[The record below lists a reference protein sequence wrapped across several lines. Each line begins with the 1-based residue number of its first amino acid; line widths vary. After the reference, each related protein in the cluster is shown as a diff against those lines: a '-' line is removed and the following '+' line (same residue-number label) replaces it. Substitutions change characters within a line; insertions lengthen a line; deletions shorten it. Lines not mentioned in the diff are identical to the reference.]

1 MVIDQSN
8 SVELKIKGMH
18 CSACVVTVERA
29 LNKVDGVQKSAVNL
43 TLEKARIEGNISSDQ
58 LIKAVERTGYEAE
71 LIEGDKPPQ
80 DDNPDKKLNHAKY
93 QMVFA
98 WVATT
103 IIMLWMIPNWIS
115 GIMWPS
121 DTLYIYGM
129 IGLSVIVLVF
139 PGRETLKSA
148 WRSAIHFSPNMDV
161 LIALGSL
168 ACLVTGGL
176 KAMGMNIHS
185 FAGIAGMIMA
195 FHLTGRYIEAKARG
209 RSSQAIKRLMSLG
222 AKNAIILKEGKEIE
236 VAVSSVHVGDIMVV
250 KPGEKI
256 PTDGLI
262 VKGESAVDESI
273 ATGESLPVNKSEGDN
288 VIGATINIDGSIRV
302 EATKIGKDTFI
313 SQMATLVEE
322 AQTTKIPIQ
331 AFADRVT
338 AIFVPI
344 VLVLAT
350 GTFTAWRMSPEFMQ
364 SGMAVFVNIF
374 PWGNLDASPTTM
386 AIFSAVAVLV
396 IACPCALGLATPTAL
411 MVGSGKG
418 AENGIL
424 IRNGAAIQ
432 RMNEV
437 TTVVFDKTGTLTMG
451 KPKVTQVKP
460 LSDIGENDLIR
471 MAASIEKHS
480 THPLGVAIVQLADE
494 KQIGLDE
501 AVNVQASAGKG
512 ISGTFGSGI
521 IKVGSADF
529 VGFKDELNEKGSQ
542 VFIAVDDTVYGVF
555 ILADEMKA
563 NASQVIQRLKSNHI
577 KTVMLTGDK
586 QETAD
591 LLAKQIGIDEIY
603 AEVLPEDKTHIIQTL
618 QENGE
623 IVCMLG
629 DGINDAPAIAQADV
643 GVAMGTGTDIAM
655 ETGDIIL
662 VKGDLL
668 KLNQSFSLAKKTFRK
683 IRQNLV
689 WASIYNCI
697 AIPLAIFGVLH
708 PVLAEAAMAISS
720 INVVGNSNRLR
731 QETL

>member
-1 MVIDQSN
+1 MPNESI
-8 SVELKIKGMH
+8 ELKIKGMH
-18 CSACVVTVERA
+18 CAGCVGTIERA
-29 LNKVDGVQKSAVNL
+29 LNQVEGVEKAVVNL
-43 TLEKARIEGNISSDQ
+43 TLEKARVAGEVRVDQ
-58 LIKAVERTGYEAE
+58 LIQAIENTGYGAE
-71 LIEGDKPPQ
+71 HIEQLEISPEDR
-80 DDNPDKKLNHAKY
+80 PDENLNWSKH

-121 DTLYIYGM
+121 ETLYIYGM

-176 KAMGMNIHS
+176 KATGMNIHS

-195 FHLTGRYIEAKARG
+195 FHLTGRYMEAKARG

-222 AKNAIILKEGKEIE
+222 VKNAIILKEGKEIE
-236 VAVSSVHVGDIMVV
+236 VAVSSIQVGDIMMV

-262 VKGESAVDESI
+262 IKGESAVDESI
-273 ATGESLPVNKSEGDN
+273 ATGESLPVHKSQGDN
-288 VIGATINIDGSIRV
+288 VIGATINLDGSIEV

-313 SQMATLVEE
+313 SQMAKLVEE

-344 VLVLAT
+344 VLGLAAV
-350 GTFTAWRMSPEFMQ
+350 TFTAWRMSPEFMQ

-374 PWGNLDASPTTM
+374 PWVNLDASPATM

-437 TTVVFDKTGTLTMG
+437 TTVVFDKTGTLTEG
-451 KPKVTQVKP
+451 KPKVIQVKQ
-460 LSDIGENDLIR
+460 LSTIGENDLIR

-480 THPLGVAIVQLADE
+480 THPLGAAIVQLANE

-501 AVNVQASAGKG
+501 VSDVQASAGKG
-512 ISGTFGSGI
+512 MTGKIGSAV
-521 IKVGSADF
+521 IKVGSAGF
-529 VGFKDELNEKGSQ
+529 VGFNGEINETGSH
-542 VFIAVDDTVYGVF
+542 VFIAVDNTVYGVF
-555 ILADEMKA
+555 ILADEMKD
-563 NASQVIQRLKSNHI
+563 NAGETIQSLKLQNI
-577 KTVMLTGDK
+577 KTVILTGDK
-586 QETAD
+586 KEAAH
-591 LLAKQIGIDEIY
+591 LLADQIGIDEIY
-603 AEVLPEDKTHIIQTL
+603 AEVLPEDKTHIIKSL
-618 QENGE
+618 QDKGE

-668 KLNQSFSLAKKTFRK
+668 KLNQTFSLAKKTFQK
-683 IRQNLV
+683 IRQNLF
-689 WASIYNCI
+689 WASIYNLI

-708 PVLAEAAMAISS
+708 PVLAEAAMALSS

-731 QETL
+731 RGTL

>member
-1 MVIDQSN
+1 MPNESI
-8 SVELKIKGMH
+8 ELKIKGMH
-18 CSACVVTVERA
+18 CAGCVGTIERA
-29 LNKVDGVQKSAVNL
+29 LNQVEGVSKAVVNL
-43 TLEKARIEGNISSDQ
+43 TLEKARVAGEVRVDQ
-58 LIKAVERTGYEAE
+58 LIQAIENTGYGAE
-71 LIEGDKPPQ
+71 HIEQLEVSPEDR
-80 DDNPDKKLNHAKY
+80 PDENLNRSKH

-148 WRSAIHFSPNMDV
+148 WRSAIHLSPNMDV

-195 FHLTGRYIEAKARG
+195 FHLTGRYMEAKARG

-222 AKNAIILKEGKEIE
+222 AKNAIIIKEGKEIE
-236 VAVSSVHVGDIMVV
+236 VAVSSIQVGDIMMV

-262 VKGESAVDESI
+262 IKGESAVDESI
-273 ATGESLPVNKSEGDN
+273 ATGESLPVHKSEGDN
-288 VIGATINIDGSIRV
+288 VIGATINLDGSIRV
-302 EATKIGKDTFI
+302 EATKIGKDTFVA
-313 SQMATLVEE
+313 QMAKLVEE

-331 AFADRVT
+331 AFADQVT

-344 VLVLAT
+344 VLGLAT
-350 GTFTAWRMSPEFMQ
+350 VTFAAWRMSPEFMQ
-364 SGMAVFVNIF
+364 NGMAVFVNIF
-374 PWGNLDASPTTM
+374 PWVNLDASSATM

-437 TTVVFDKTGTLTMG
+437 TTVVFDKTGTLTEG
-451 KPKVTQVKP
+451 KPKVIQVKQ
-460 LSDIGENDLIR
+460 LSPIGENDLIR

-480 THPLGVAIVQLADE
+480 THPLGAAIVQLANE

-501 AVNVQASAGKG
+501 VNDVQGSAGKG
-512 ISGTFGSGI
+512 MTGKFGSAV
-521 IKVGSADF
+521 IKVGSAGF
-529 VGFKDELNEKGSQ
+529 VGFNGEMNEKGSH
-542 VFIAVDDTVYGVF
+542 VFLAMDNTVYGVF
-555 ILADEMKA
+555 ILADEMKD
-563 NASQVIQRLKSNHI
+563 NAGETIKSLKSKNI

-586 QETAD
+586 KEAAH
-591 LLAKQIGIDEIY
+591 LLADQIGIDEVY
-603 AEVLPEDKTHIIQTL
+603 AEVLPEDKTHIIQSL
-618 QENGE
+618 QDKGE

-668 KLNQSFSLAKKTFRK
+668 KLNQTFSLAKKTFRK

-689 WASIYNCI
+689 WASIYNLV

-731 QETL
+731 RETL

>member
-1 MVIDQSN
+1 MPNESI
-8 SVELKIKGMH
+8 ELKIKGMH
-18 CSACVVTVERA
+18 CAGCVGTIERA
-29 LNKVDGVQKSAVNL
+29 LNQVEGVSKAVVNL
-43 TLEKARIEGNISSDQ
+43 TLEKARVAGEVRVDQ
-58 LIKAVERTGYEAE
+58 LIQAIENTGYGAE
-71 LIEGDKPPQ
+71 HIEQLEVSPEDR
-80 DDNPDKKLNHAKY
+80 PDENLNRSKH

-98 WVATT
+98 WVVTA
-103 IIMLWMIPNWIS
+103 IIMLWMIPYWIS

-195 FHLTGRYIEAKARG
+195 FHLTGRYMEAKARG

-222 AKNAIILKEGKEIE
+222 AKNAIIIKEGKEIE
-236 VAVSSVHVGDIMVV
+236 VAVSSIQVGDIMMV

-262 VKGESAVDESI
+262 IKGESAVDESI

-288 VIGATINIDGSIRV
+288 VIGATINLDGSIRV
-302 EATKIGKDTFI
+302 EATKIGKDTFVA
-313 SQMATLVEE
+313 QMAKLVEE

-331 AFADRVT
+331 AFADQVT

-344 VLVLAT
+344 VLGLAT
-350 GTFTAWRMSPEFMQ
+350 VTFAAWRMSPEFMQ
-364 SGMAVFVNIF
+364 NGMAVFVNIF
-374 PWGNLDASPTTM
+374 PWVNLDASSATM

-437 TTVVFDKTGTLTMG
+437 TTVVFDKTGTLTEG
-451 KPKVTQVKP
+451 KPKVIQVKQ
-460 LSDIGENDLIR
+460 LSTIGENDLIR

-480 THPLGVAIVQLADE
+480 THPLGAAIVQLANE

-501 AVNVQASAGKG
+501 VNDVQGSAGKG
-512 ISGTFGSGI
+512 MTGKFGSAV
-521 IKVGSADF
+521 IKVGSAGF
-529 VGFKDELNEKGSQ
+529 VGFNGEMNEKGSH
-542 VFIAVDDTVYGVF
+542 VFLAMDNTVYGVF
-555 ILADEMKA
+555 ILADEMKD
-563 NASQVIQRLKSNHI
+563 NAGETIKSLKSKNI

-586 QETAD
+586 KEAAH
-591 LLAKQIGIDEIY
+591 LLADQIGIDEVY
-603 AEVLPEDKTHIIQTL
+603 AEVLPEDKTHIIQSL
-618 QENGE
+618 QDKGE

-629 DGINDAPAIAQADV
+629 DGINDAPAIVQADV

-668 KLNQSFSLAKKTFRK
+668 KLNQTFSLAKKTFRK

-689 WASIYNCI
+689 WASIYNLV

-731 QETL
+731 RETL

>member
-1 MVIDQSN
+1 MPNESI
-8 SVELKIKGMH
+8 ELKINGMH
-18 CSACVVTVERA
+18 CAGCVGIIERA
-29 LNKVDGVQKSAVNL
+29 LHQVEGVEKAVVNL
-43 TLEKARIEGNISSDQ
+43 TLEKARVAGEVRVDQ
-58 LIKAVERTGYEAE
+58 LIQAIENTGYGAE
-71 LIEGDKPPQ
+71 HIEQLEISPEDRS
-80 DDNPDKKLNHAKY
+80 NENLNRSKY

-121 DTLYIYGM
+121 ETLYIYGM

-139 PGRETLKSA
+139 PGREALKSA

-176 KAMGMNIHS
+176 KAMGMEIHS

-222 AKNAIILKEGKEIE
+222 AKKAIILKEGQEIE
-236 VAVSSVHVGDIMVV
+236 IAVSSVHVGDIMVV

-460 LSDIGENDLIR
+460 LSGIGENDLIR

-494 KQIGLDE
+494 KQIGLNE
-501 AVNVQASAGKG
+501 VVNVQASAGKG
-512 ISGTFGSGI
+512 ISGNFGSGI
-521 IKVGSADF
+521 IKVGSAGF
-529 VGFKDELNEKGSQ
+529 VGFKGEMNETGSH
-542 VFIAVDDTVYGVF
+542 VFIAVNNTVYGVF
-555 ILADEMKA
+555 ILADEMKE
-563 NASQVIQRLKSNHI
+563 NAGETIQNLNLQNIR
-577 KTVMLTGDK
+577 TVMLTGDK
-586 QETAD
+586 KEAAH
-591 LLAKQIGIDEIY
+591 LLADQIGIDEVY
-603 AEVLPEDKTHIIQTL
+603 AEVLPEDKTHIIQSL
-618 QENGE
+618 QDKGE

-668 KLNQSFSLAKKTFRK
+668 KLNQTFSLAKKTFQK
-683 IRQNLV
+683 IRQNLF
-689 WASIYNCI
+689 WASVYNCI

-731 QETL
+731 RETL

>member
-1 MVIDQSN
+1 MSN
-8 SVELKIKGMH
+8 ESIELKIKGMH
-18 CSACVVTVERA
+18 CAGCVGTIERA
-29 LNKVDGVQKSAVNL
+29 LNQVEGVEKAVVNL
-43 TLEKARIEGNISSDQ
+43 TLEKARVAGEVRVDQ
-58 LIKAVERTGYEAE
+58 LIQAIENTGYGAE
-71 LIEGDKPPQ
+71 HIEQLEISPEDR
-80 DDNPDKKLNHAKY
+80 PDENLNRSKH

-121 DTLYIYGM
+121 ETLYIYGM

-176 KAMGMNIHS
+176 KATGMNIHS

-209 RSSQAIKRLMSLG
+209 RSSQAIKRLMSFG
-222 AKNAIILKEGKEIE
+222 AKNAIILKEGKGIE
-236 VAVSSVHVGDIMVV
+236 VAVSSIEVGDIMMV

-262 VKGESAVDESI
+262 IKGESAVDESI
-273 ATGESLPVNKSEGDN
+273 ATGESLPVHKSQGDN
-288 VIGATINIDGSIRV
+288 VIGATINLDGSIEV

-313 SQMATLVEE
+313 SQMAKLVEE

-338 AIFVPI
+338 AVFVPI
-344 VLVLAT
+344 VLGLAT
-350 GTFTAWRMSPEFMQ
+350 VTFTAWRMSPEFMQ

-374 PWGNLDASPTTM
+374 PWVNLDASPATM

-437 TTVVFDKTGTLTMG
+437 TTVVFDKTGTLTEG
-451 KPKVTQVKP
+451 KPKVIQVKQ
-460 LSDIGENDLIR
+460 LSAIGENDLIR

-480 THPLGVAIVQLADE
+480 THPLGAAIVQLANE

-501 AVNVQASAGKG
+501 VSDVQASAGKG
-512 ISGTFGSGI
+512 MTGKIGSAV
-521 IKVGSADF
+521 IKVGSAGF
-529 VGFKDELNEKGSQ
+529 VGFNGEINETGSH
-542 VFIAVDDTVYGVF
+542 VFIAVDNNVYGVF
-555 ILADEMKA
+555 ILADEMKD
-563 NASQVIQRLKSNHI
+563 NAGETIQSLKLQNI
-577 KTVMLTGDK
+577 KTVILTGDK
-586 QETAD
+586 KEAAHILAD
-591 LLAKQIGIDEIY
+591 QIGIDEIY
-603 AEVLPEDKTHIIQTL
+603 AEVLPEDKTHIIKSL
-618 QENGE
+618 QDKGE

-668 KLNQSFSLAKKTFRK
+668 KLNQTFSLAKKTFQK
-683 IRQNLV
+683 IRQNLF
-689 WASIYNCI
+689 WASIYNLI

-708 PVLAEAAMAISS
+708 PVLAEAAMALSS

-731 QETL
+731 RGTL

>member
-1 MVIDQSN
+1 MSN
-8 SVELKIKGMH
+8 ESIELKIKGMH
-18 CSACVVTVERA
+18 CAGCVGTIERA
-29 LNKVDGVQKSAVNL
+29 LNQVEGVEKAVVNL
-43 TLEKARIEGNISSDQ
+43 TLEKARVAGEVRVDQ
-58 LIKAVERTGYEAE
+58 LIQAIENTGYGAE
-71 LIEGDKPPQ
+71 HIEQLEISPEDR
-80 DDNPDKKLNHAKY
+80 PDENLNRSKH

-121 DTLYIYGM
+121 ETLYIYGM

-176 KAMGMNIHS
+176 KATGMNIHS

-209 RSSQAIKRLMSLG
+209 RSSQAIKRLMSFG
-222 AKNAIILKEGKEIE
+222 AKNAIILKEGKGIE
-236 VAVSSVHVGDIMVV
+236 VAVSSIEVGDIMMV

-262 VKGESAVDESI
+262 IKGESAVDESI
-273 ATGESLPVNKSEGDN
+273 ATGESLPVHKSQGDN
-288 VIGATINIDGSIRV
+288 VIGATINLDGSIEV

-313 SQMATLVEE
+313 SQMAKLVEE

-344 VLVLAT
+344 VLGLAAV
-350 GTFTAWRMSPEFMQ
+350 TFTAWRMSPEFMQ

-374 PWGNLDASPTTM
+374 PWVNLDASPATM

-437 TTVVFDKTGTLTMG
+437 TTVVFDKTGTLTEG
-451 KPKVTQVKP
+451 KPKVIQVKQ
-460 LSDIGENDLIR
+460 LSTIGENDLIR

-480 THPLGVAIVQLADE
+480 THPLGAAIVQLANE

-501 AVNVQASAGKG
+501 VSDVQASAGKG
-512 ISGTFGSGI
+512 MTGKIGSAV
-521 IKVGSADF
+521 IKVGSAGF
-529 VGFKDELNEKGSQ
+529 VGFNGEINETGSH
-542 VFIAVDDTVYGVF
+542 VFIAVDNTVYGVF
-555 ILADEMKA
+555 ILADEMKD
-563 NASQVIQRLKSNHI
+563 NAGETIQSLKLQNI
-577 KTVMLTGDK
+577 KTVILTGDK
-586 QETAD
+586 KEAAH
-591 LLAKQIGIDEIY
+591 LLADQIGIDEIY
-603 AEVLPEDKTHIIQTL
+603 AEVLPEDKTHIIKSL
-618 QENGE
+618 QDKGE

-668 KLNQSFSLAKKTFRK
+668 KLNQTFSLAKKTFQK
-683 IRQNLV
+683 IRQNLF
-689 WASIYNCI
+689 WASIYNLI

-708 PVLAEAAMAISS
+708 PVLAEAAMALSS

-731 QETL
+731 RGTL

>member
-1 MVIDQSN
+1 MSN
-8 SVELKIKGMH
+8 KSIELKIKGMH
-18 CSACVVTVERA
+18 CAGCVGTIERA
-29 LNKVDGVQKSAVNL
+29 LNQVEGVSKAVVNL
-43 TLEKARIEGNISSDQ
+43 TLEKARVAGEVRVDQ
-58 LIKAVERTGYEAE
+58 LIQAIENTGYGAKH
-71 LIEGDKPPQ
+71 IEQLEISPEDKP
-80 DDNPDKKLNHAKY
+80 DENLNRSKH

-139 PGRETLKSA
+139 PGRETLNSA

-176 KAMGMNIHS
+176 KATGMNIHS

-236 VAVSSVHVGDIMVV
+236 VAVSSIQVGDIMMV

-262 VKGESAVDESI
+262 IKGESAVDESI
-273 ATGESLPVNKSEGDN
+273 ATGESLPIHKSEGDN
-288 VIGATINIDGSIRV
+288 AIGATINLDGSIEV

-313 SQMATLVEE
+313 SQMAKLVEE

-331 AFADRVT
+331 AFADQVT

-344 VLVLAT
+344 VLGLAT
-350 GTFTAWRMSPEFMQ
+350 VTFTAWRMSPEFMQ

-374 PWGNLDASPTTM
+374 PWVNLDASPATM

-437 TTVVFDKTGTLTMG
+437 TTVVFDKTGTLTEG
-451 KPKVTQVKP
+451 KPKVIQVKQ

-480 THPLGVAIVQLADE
+480 THPLGAAIVQLANE

-501 AVNVQASAGKG
+501 VNDVQGSAGKG
-512 ISGTFGSGI
+512 MTGKFGSAV
-521 IKVGSADF
+521 IKVGSAGF
-529 VGFKDELNEKGSQ
+529 VGFNGEMDETGSH
-542 VFIAVDDTVYGVF
+542 VFIAVDNTVYGVF
-555 ILADEMKA
+555 ILADEMKD
-563 NASQVIQRLKSNHI
+563 NAGETIQSLKLHNI
-577 KTVMLTGDK
+577 KTVIITGDK
-586 QETAD
+586 KEAAH
-591 LLAKQIGIDEIY
+591 LLADQIGIDEIY
-603 AEVLPEDKTHIIQTL
+603 AEVLPEDKTHIIKSL
-618 QENGE
+618 QDKGE

-662 VKGDLL
+662 VKGDLR
-668 KLNQSFSLAKKTFRK
+668 KLNQTFSLAKKTFRK
-683 IRQNLV
+683 IRQNLF
-689 WASIYNCI
+689 WASIYNLI

-708 PVLAEAAMAISS
+708 PVLAEAAMALSS

-731 QETL
+731 RGTL

>member
-1 MVIDQSN
+1 MPNESI
-8 SVELKIKGMH
+8 ELKIKGMH
-18 CSACVVTVERA
+18 CAGCVGSIERA
-29 LNKVDGVQKSAVNL
+29 LNQVEGVEKAVVNL
-43 TLEKARIEGNISSDQ
+43 TLEKARVAGEVRVDQ
-58 LIKAVERTGYEAE
+58 LIQAIENTGYGAE
-71 LIEGDKPPQ
+71 HIEQLEISPEDR
-80 DDNPDKKLNHAKY
+80 PDENLNRSKH

-121 DTLYIYGM
+121 ETLYIYGM

-176 KAMGMNIHS
+176 KATGMNIHS

-209 RSSQAIKRLMSLG
+209 RSSQAIKRLMSFG
-222 AKNAIILKEGKEIE
+222 AKNAIILKEGKGIE
-236 VAVSSVHVGDIMVV
+236 VAVSSIEVGDIMMV

-262 VKGESAVDESI
+262 IKGESAVDESI
-273 ATGESLPVNKSEGDN
+273 ATGESLPVHKSQGDN
-288 VIGATINIDGSIRV
+288 VIGATINLDGSIEV

-313 SQMATLVEE
+313 SQMAKLVEE

-344 VLVLAT
+344 VLGLAT
-350 GTFTAWRMSPEFMQ
+350 ITFTAWRMSPEFMQ

-374 PWGNLDASPTTM
+374 PWVNLDASPATM

-437 TTVVFDKTGTLTMG
+437 TTVVFDKTGTLTEG
-451 KPKVTQVKP
+451 KPKVIQVKQ
-460 LSDIGENDLIR
+460 LSAIGENDLIR

-480 THPLGVAIVQLADE
+480 THPLGAAIVQLANE

-501 AVNVQASAGKG
+501 VSDVQASAGKG
-512 ISGTFGSGI
+512 MTGKIGSAV
-521 IKVGSADF
+521 IKVGSAGF
-529 VGFKDELNEKGSQ
+529 VGFNGEINETGSH
-542 VFIAVDDTVYGVF
+542 VFIAVDNTVYGVF
-555 ILADEMKA
+555 ILADEMKD
-563 NASQVIQRLKSNHI
+563 NAGETIQSLKLQNI
-577 KTVMLTGDK
+577 KTVILTGDK
-586 QETAD
+586 KEAAHILAD
-591 LLAKQIGIDEIY
+591 QIGIDEIY
-603 AEVLPEDKTHIIQTL
+603 AEVLPEDKTHIIKSL
-618 QENGE
+618 QDKGE

-668 KLNQSFSLAKKTFRK
+668 KLNQTFSLAKKTFQK
-683 IRQNLV
+683 IRQNLF
-689 WASIYNCI
+689 WASIYNLI

-708 PVLAEAAMAISS
+708 PVLAEAAMALSS

-731 QETL
+731 RGTL

>member
-1 MVIDQSN
+1 MSN
-8 SVELKIKGMH
+8 KSIELKIKGMH
-18 CSACVVTVERA
+18 CAACVGTIERA
-29 LNKVDGVQKSAVNL
+29 LNQVEGVEKAVVNL
-43 TLEKARIEGNISSDQ
+43 TLEKARVAGEVRVDQ
-58 LIKAVERTGYEAE
+58 LIQAIENTGYGAE
-71 LIEGDKPPQ
+71 HIEQLEISPEDR
-80 DDNPDKKLNHAKY
+80 PDENLNRSKH

-121 DTLYIYGM
+121 ETLYIYGM

-176 KAMGMNIHS
+176 KATGMNIHS

-209 RSSQAIKRLMSLG
+209 RSSQAIKRLMSFG
-222 AKNAIILKEGKEIE
+222 AKNAIILKEGKGIE
-236 VAVSSVHVGDIMVV
+236 VAVSSIEVGDIMMV

-262 VKGESAVDESI
+262 IKGESAVDESI
-273 ATGESLPVNKSEGDN
+273 ATGESLPVHKSQGDN
-288 VIGATINIDGSIRV
+288 VIGATINLDGSIEV

-313 SQMATLVEE
+313 SQMAKLVEE

-344 VLVLAT
+344 VLGLAT
-350 GTFTAWRMSPEFMQ
+350 VTFTAWRMSPEFMQ

-374 PWGNLDASPTTM
+374 PWVNLDASPATM

-437 TTVVFDKTGTLTMG
+437 TTVVFDKTGTLTEG
-451 KPKVTQVKP
+451 KPKVIQVKQ
-460 LSDIGENDLIR
+460 LSAIGENDLIR

-480 THPLGVAIVQLADE
+480 THPLGAAIVQLANE

-501 AVNVQASAGKG
+501 VSDVQASAGKG
-512 ISGTFGSGI
+512 MTGKIGSAV
-521 IKVGSADF
+521 IKVGSAGF
-529 VGFKDELNEKGSQ
+529 VGFNGEINETGSH
-542 VFIAVDDTVYGVF
+542 VFIAVDNTVYGVF
-555 ILADEMKA
+555 ILADEMKD
-563 NASQVIQRLKSNHI
+563 NAGETIQSLKLQNI
-577 KTVMLTGDK
+577 KTVILTGDK
-586 QETAD
+586 KEAAHILAD
-591 LLAKQIGIDEIY
+591 QIGIDEIY
-603 AEVLPEDKTHIIQTL
+603 AEVLPEDKTHIIKSL
-618 QENGE
+618 QDKGE

-668 KLNQSFSLAKKTFRK
+668 KLNQTFSLAKKTFQK
-683 IRQNLV
+683 IRQNLF
-689 WASIYNCI
+689 WASIYNLI

-708 PVLAEAAMAISS
+708 PVLAEAAMALSS

-731 QETL
+731 RGTL

>member
-1 MVIDQSN
+1 MPNESI
-8 SVELKIKGMH
+8 ELKIKGMH
-18 CSACVVTVERA
+18 CAACVGTIERA
-29 LNKVDGVQKSAVNL
+29 LNQVEGVEKAVVNL
-43 TLEKARIEGNISSDQ
+43 TLEKARVAGEVRVDQ
-58 LIKAVERTGYEAE
+58 LIQAIENTGYGAE
-71 LIEGDKPPQ
+71 HIEQLEISPEDR
-80 DDNPDKKLNHAKY
+80 PDENLNRSKH

-121 DTLYIYGM
+121 ETLYIYGM

-139 PGRETLKSA
+139 PGSETLKSA

-176 KAMGMNIHS
+176 KATGMNIHS

-209 RSSQAIKRLMSLG
+209 RSSQAIKRLMSFG
-222 AKNAIILKEGKEIE
+222 AKNAIILKEGKGIE
-236 VAVSSVHVGDIMVV
+236 VAVSSIEVGDIMMV

-262 VKGESAVDESI
+262 IKGESAVDESI
-273 ATGESLPVNKSEGDN
+273 ATGESLPIHKSQGDN
-288 VIGATINIDGSIRV
+288 VIGATINLDGSIEV

-313 SQMATLVEE
+313 SQMAKLVEE

-344 VLVLAT
+344 VLGLAT
-350 GTFTAWRMSPEFMQ
+350 VTFTAWRMSPEFMQ

-374 PWGNLDASPTTM
+374 PWVNLDASPATM

-437 TTVVFDKTGTLTMG
+437 TTVVFDKTGTLTEG
-451 KPKVTQVKP
+451 KPKVIQVKQ
-460 LSDIGENDLIR
+460 LSAIGENDLIR

-480 THPLGVAIVQLADE
+480 THPLGAAIVQLANE

-501 AVNVQASAGKG
+501 VSDVQASAGKG
-512 ISGTFGSGI
+512 MTGKIGSAV
-521 IKVGSADF
+521 IKVGSAGF
-529 VGFKDELNEKGSQ
+529 VGFNGEMNETGSH
-542 VFIAVDDTVYGVF
+542 VFIAVDNTVYGVF
-555 ILADEMKA
+555 ILADEMKD
-563 NASQVIQRLKSNHI
+563 NAGETIQSLKLQNI
-577 KTVMLTGDK
+577 KTVILTGDK
-586 QETAD
+586 KEAAH
-591 LLAKQIGIDEIY
+591 LLADQIGIDEIY
-603 AEVLPEDKTHIIQTL
+603 AEVLPEDKTHIIKSL
-618 QENGE
+618 QDKGE

-668 KLNQSFSLAKKTFRK
+668 KLNQTFSLAKKTFQK
-683 IRQNLV
+683 IRQNLF
-689 WASIYNCI
+689 WASIYNLI

-708 PVLAEAAMAISS
+708 PVLAEAAMALSS

-731 QETL
+731 RGTL

>member
-1 MVIDQSN
+1 MPNESI
-8 SVELKIKGMH
+8 ELKIKGMH
-18 CSACVVTVERA
+18 CAACVGTIERA
-29 LNKVDGVQKSAVNL
+29 LNQVEGVEKAVVNL
-43 TLEKARIEGNISSDQ
+43 TLEKARVAGEVRVDQ
-58 LIKAVERTGYEAE
+58 LIQAIENTGYGAKH
-71 LIEGDKPPQ
+71 IEQLEISPEDR
-80 DDNPDKKLNHAKY
+80 PDENLNRSKH

-121 DTLYIYGM
+121 ETLYIYGM

-176 KAMGMNIHS
+176 KATGMNIHS

-209 RSSQAIKRLMSLG
+209 RSSQAIKRLMSFG
-222 AKNAIILKEGKEIE
+222 AKNAIILKEGKGIE
-236 VAVSSVHVGDIMVV
+236 VAVSSIEVGDIMMV

-262 VKGESAVDESI
+262 IKGESAVDESI
-273 ATGESLPVNKSEGDN
+273 ATGESLPVHKSQGDN
-288 VIGATINIDGSIRV
+288 VIGATINLDGSIEV

-313 SQMATLVEE
+313 AQMAKLVEE

-331 AFADRVT
+331 AFADQVT

-344 VLVLAT
+344 VLGLAT

-374 PWGNLDASPTTM
+374 PWVNLDASPATM

-437 TTVVFDKTGTLTMG
+437 TTVVFDKTGTLTEG
-451 KPKVTQVKP
+451 KPKVIQVKQ

-480 THPLGVAIVQLADE
+480 THPLGAAIVQLANE

-501 AVNVQASAGKG
+501 VSDVQASAGKG
-512 ISGTFGSGI
+512 MTGKFGSAV
-521 IKVGSADF
+521 IKVGSAGF
-529 VGFKDELNEKGSQ
+529 VGFNGEMNETGSH
-542 VFIAVDDTVYGVF
+542 VFIAVDNTVYGVF
-555 ILADEMKA
+555 ILADEMKD
-563 NASQVIQRLKSNHI
+563 NAGETIQSLKLQNI
-577 KTVMLTGDK
+577 KTVILTGDK
-586 QETAD
+586 KEAAH
-591 LLAKQIGIDEIY
+591 LLADQIGIDEIY
-603 AEVLPEDKTHIIQTL
+603 AEVLPEDKTHIIKSL
-618 QENGE
+618 QDKGE

-643 GVAMGTGTDIAM
+643 GVAMGTGTDIVM

-662 VKGDLL
+662 VKGDLR
-668 KLNQSFSLAKKTFRK
+668 KLNQTFSLAKKTFRK
-683 IRQNLV
+683 IRQNLF
-689 WASIYNCI
+689 WASIYNLI

-708 PVLAEAAMAISS
+708 PVLAEAAMALSS

-731 QETL
+731 RGTL

>member
-1 MVIDQSN
+1 MSN
-8 SVELKIKGMH
+8 KSIELKIKGMH
-18 CSACVVTVERA
+18 CAGCVGTIERA
-29 LNKVDGVQKSAVNL
+29 LIQVEGVEKAVVNL
-43 TLEKARIEGNISSDQ
+43 TLEKARVAGEVRVDQ
-58 LIKAVERTGYEAE
+58 LIQAIENTGYGAE
-71 LIEGDKPPQ
+71 HIEQLEISPEDR
-80 DDNPDKKLNHAKY
+80 PDENLNRSKH

-121 DTLYIYGM
+121 ETLYIYGM

-176 KAMGMNIHS
+176 KATGMNIHS

-209 RSSQAIKRLMSLG
+209 RSSQAIKRLMSFG
-222 AKNAIILKEGKEIE
+222 AKNAIILKEGKGIE
-236 VAVSSVHVGDIMVV
+236 VAVSSIEVGDIMMV

-262 VKGESAVDESI
+262 IKGESTVDESI
-273 ATGESLPVNKSEGDN
+273 ATGESLPVHKSQGDN
-288 VIGATINIDGSIRV
+288 VIGATINLDGSIEV

-313 SQMATLVEE
+313 SQMAKLVEE

-344 VLVLAT
+344 VLGLAT
-350 GTFTAWRMSPEFMQ
+350 VTFTAWRMSPEFMQ

-374 PWGNLDASPTTM
+374 PWVNLDASPATM

-437 TTVVFDKTGTLTMG
+437 TTVVFDKTGTLTEG
-451 KPKVTQVKP
+451 KPKVIQVKQ
-460 LSDIGENDLIR
+460 LSAIGENDLIR

-480 THPLGVAIVQLADE
+480 THPLGAAIVQRANE

-501 AVNVQASAGKG
+501 VSDVQASAGKG
-512 ISGTFGSGI
+512 MTGKIGSAV
-521 IKVGSADF
+521 IKVGSAGF
-529 VGFKDELNEKGSQ
+529 VGFNGEMNETGSH
-542 VFIAVDDTVYGVF
+542 VFIAVDNTVYGVF
-555 ILADEMKA
+555 ILADEMKD
-563 NASQVIQRLKSNHI
+563 NAGETIQSLKLQNI
-577 KTVMLTGDK
+577 KTVILTGDK
-586 QETAD
+586 KEAAH
-591 LLAKQIGIDEIY
+591 LLADQIGIDEIY
-603 AEVLPEDKTHIIQTL
+603 AEVLPEDKTHIIKSL
-618 QENGE
+618 QDKGE

-668 KLNQSFSLAKKTFRK
+668 KLNQTFSLAKKTFQK
-683 IRQNLV
+683 IRQNLF
-689 WASIYNCI
+689 WASIYNLI

-708 PVLAEAAMAISS
+708 PVLAEAAMALSS

-731 QETL
+731 RGTL

>member
-1 MVIDQSN
+1 MSN
-8 SVELKIKGMH
+8 ESIELKIKGMH
-18 CSACVVTVERA
+18 CAGCVGTIERA
-29 LNKVDGVQKSAVNL
+29 LNQVEGVEKAVVNL
-43 TLEKARIEGNISSDQ
+43 TLEKARVAGEVRVDQ
-58 LIKAVERTGYEAE
+58 LIQAIENTGYGAE
-71 LIEGDKPPQ
+71 HIEQLEISPE
-80 DDNPDKKLNHAKY
+80 NRPDENLNRSKH

-121 DTLYIYGM
+121 ETLYIYGM

-176 KAMGMNIHS
+176 KATGMNIHS

-209 RSSQAIKRLMSLG
+209 RSSRAIKRLMSFG
-222 AKNAIILKEGKEIE
+222 AKNAIILKEGKGIE
-236 VAVSSVHVGDIMVV
+236 VAVSSIEVGDIMMV

-262 VKGESAVDESI
+262 IKGESAVDESI
-273 ATGESLPVNKSEGDN
+273 ATGESLPVHKSQGDN
-288 VIGATINIDGSIRV
+288 VIGATINLDGSIEV

-313 SQMATLVEE
+313 SQMAKLVEE

-344 VLVLAT
+344 VLGLAT
-350 GTFTAWRMSPEFMQ
+350 VTFTAWRMSPEFMQ

-374 PWGNLDASPTTM
+374 PWVNLDASPATM

-437 TTVVFDKTGTLTMG
+437 TTVVFDKTGTLTEG
-451 KPKVTQVKP
+451 KPKVIQVKQ
-460 LSDIGENDLIR
+460 LSAIGENDLIR

-480 THPLGVAIVQLADE
+480 THPLGAAIVQLANE

-501 AVNVQASAGKG
+501 VSDVQASAGKG
-512 ISGTFGSGI
+512 MTGKIGSAV
-521 IKVGSADF
+521 IKVGSAGF
-529 VGFKDELNEKGSQ
+529 VGFNGEINETGSH
-542 VFIAVDDTVYGVF
+542 VFIAADNTVYGVF
-555 ILADEMKA
+555 ILADEMKD
-563 NASQVIQRLKSNHI
+563 NAGETIQSLKLQNI
-577 KTVMLTGDK
+577 KTVILTGDK
-586 QETAD
+586 KEAAHILAD
-591 LLAKQIGIDEIY
+591 QIGIDEIY
-603 AEVLPEDKTHIIQTL
+603 AEVLPEDKTHIIKSL
-618 QENGE
+618 QDKGE

-668 KLNQSFSLAKKTFRK
+668 KLNQTFSLAKKTFQK
-683 IRQNLV
+683 IRQNLF
-689 WASIYNCI
+689 WASIYNLI

-708 PVLAEAAMAISS
+708 PVLAEAAMALSS

-731 QETL
+731 RGTL

>member
-1 MVIDQSN
+1 MPNESI
-8 SVELKIKGMH
+8 ELKIKGMH
-18 CSACVVTVERA
+18 CAGCVGTIERA
-29 LNKVDGVQKSAVNL
+29 LNQVEGVSKAVVNL
-43 TLEKARIEGNISSDQ
+43 TLEKARVTGEVRVDQ
-58 LIKAVERTGYEAE
+58 LIQAIENTGYGAE
-71 LIEGDKPPQ
+71 HIEQLEISPEDKP
-80 DDNPDKKLNHAKY
+80 DENLNRSKH

-121 DTLYIYGM
+121 DTSYMYGM

-139 PGRETLKSA
+139 PGWETLKSA

-176 KAMGMNIHS
+176 KAMGMNIYS

-236 VAVSSVHVGDIMVV
+236 VAVSSIQVGDIMMV

-262 VKGESAVDESI
+262 IKGESAVDESI
-273 ATGESLPVNKSEGDN
+273 ATGESLPIHKSEGDN
-288 VIGATINIDGSIRV
+288 VIGATINLDGSIEV

-313 SQMATLVEE
+313 SQMAKLVEE

-331 AFADRVT
+331 AFADQVT

-344 VLVLAT
+344 VLGLAMV
-350 GTFTAWRMSPEFMQ
+350 TFTAWRMSPEFMQ

-374 PWGNLDASPTTM
+374 PWVNLDASPATM

-437 TTVVFDKTGTLTMG
+437 TTVVFDKTGTLTEG
-451 KPKVTQVKP
+451 KPKVIQVKQ
-460 LSDIGENDLIR
+460 LSAIGENDLIR
-471 MAASIEKHS
+471 LAASIEKHS
-480 THPLGVAIVQLADE
+480 THPMGVAIVQLANE

-501 AVNVQASAGKG
+501 ASDVQASAGKG
-512 ISGTFGSGI
+512 MIGKLGSAV
-521 IKVGSADF
+521 IKVGSAGF
-529 VGFKDELNEKGSQ
+529 VGFNGEMDETGSH
-542 VFIAVDDTVYGVF
+542 VFIAVDNIVYGVF
-555 ILADEMKA
+555 ILADEIKE
-563 NASQVIQRLKSNHI
+563 NAGETIQSLKLHNI

-586 QETAD
+586 KEAAH
-591 LLAKQIGIDEIY
+591 LLADQIGIDEIY
-603 AEVLPEDKTHIIQTL
+603 AEVLPGDKTHIIKSL
-618 QENGE
+618 QDKGE
-623 IVCMLG
+623 TVCMLG

-668 KLNQSFSLAKKTFRK
+668 KLNQTFSLAKKTFQK
-683 IRQNLV
+683 IRQNLF
-689 WASIYNCI
+689 WASIYNLI

-708 PVLAEAAMAISS
+708 PVLAEAAMALSS
-720 INVVGNSNRLR
+720 INVVGNSNRLHR
-731 QETL
+731 ETL

>member
-1 MVIDQSN
+1 MPNESI
-8 SVELKIKGMH
+8 ELKIKGMH
-18 CSACVVTVERA
+18 CAGCVGTIERA
-29 LNKVDGVQKSAVNL
+29 LNQVEGVEKAVVNL
-43 TLEKARIEGNISSDQ
+43 TLEKVRVSGEVRVDQ
-58 LIKAVERTGYEAE
+58 LIQAIENTGYGAE
-71 LIEGDKPPQ
+71 HIEQLEVSLEDG
-80 DDNPDKKLNHAKY
+80 PDENLNRSKH

-98 WVATT
+98 WVVTA

-161 LIALGSL
+161 LIVLGSL
-168 ACLVTGGL
+168 ACLATGGL
-176 KAMGMNIHS
+176 KTMGMNIHS

-195 FHLTGRYIEAKARG
+195 FHLTGRYIEEKARG

-236 VAVSSVHVGDIMVV
+236 VAVSSIQVGDVMMV

-262 VKGESAVDESI
+262 IKGESTVDESI
-273 ATGESLPVNKSEGDN
+273 ATGESLPVHKSEGDN
-288 VIGATINIDGSIRV
+288 VIGATINLDGSIEV
-302 EATKIGKDTFI
+302 EAIKIGKDTFI

-331 AFADRVT
+331 AFADQVT

-344 VLVLAT
+344 VLGLAT
-350 GTFTAWRMSPEFMQ
+350 ATFVAWRISPEFMQ

-374 PWGNLDASPTTM
+374 PWVNLDASPATM

-437 TTVVFDKTGTLTMG
+437 TTVVFDKTGTLTEG
-451 KPKVTQVKP
+451 KPKVIQVKQ
-460 LSDIGENDLIR
+460 LSAIGENDLIR

-480 THPLGVAIVQLADE
+480 THPLGAAIVQLANE

-501 AVNVQASAGKG
+501 ASEVQGSAGKG
-512 ISGTFGSGI
+512 MTGKFGSAV
-521 IKVGSADF
+521 IKVGSAGF
-529 VGFKDELNEKGSQ
+529 VGFNGEMNEKGSH
-542 VFIAVDDTVYGVF
+542 VFIAVDNTVYGVF
-555 ILADEMKA
+555 ILADEIKDTA
-563 NASQVIQRLKSNHI
+563 GETIKSLKLKNI
-577 KTVMLTGDK
+577 KTVILTGDK
-586 QETAD
+586 KEAAH
-591 LLAKQIGIDEIY
+591 LLADQIGIDEVY
-603 AEVLPEDKTHIIQTL
+603 AEVLPEDKTHIIQSL
-618 QENGE
+618 QDKGE

-668 KLNQSFSLAKKTFRK
+668 KLNQTFSLAKKTFRK

-689 WASIYNCI
+689 WASIYNLI

-708 PVLAEAAMAISS
+708 PILAEAAMAISS
-720 INVVGNSNRLR
+720 INVVGNSNRLSR
-731 QETL
+731 ETL

>member
-1 MVIDQSN
+1 MAIDQSN

-18 CSACVVTVERA
+18 CSACVITVERA
-29 LNKVDGVQKSAVNL
+29 LNKVNGVRKSAVNL
-43 TLEKARIEGNISSDQ
+43 TLEKARIEGDASLDQ
-58 LIKAVERTGYEAE
+58 LIKAVEGTGYEAE
-71 LIEGDKPPQ
+71 LIESDKDLQ
-80 DDNPDKKLNHAKY
+80 DNNPDEKLNHAKN
-93 QMVFA
+93 QMIFA
-98 WVATT
+98 WVVTAT
-103 IIMLWMIPNWIS
+103 IMLWMIPKWVT
-115 GIMWPS
+115 GIMWPNPS
-121 DTLYIYGM
+121 LYIYGM
-129 IGLSVIVLVF
+129 ISLSLLILAF
-139 PGRETLKSA
+139 PGRDTIKSA
-148 WRSAIHFSPNMDV
+148 WRSAIHLSPNMDV
-161 LIALGSL
+161 LITLGALASL
-168 ACLVTGGL
+168 TTGLL
-176 KAMGMNIHS
+176 KAVGLEIHS

-195 FHLTGRYIEAKARG
+195 FHLTGRYIEVKARG
-209 RSSQAIKRLMSLG
+209 KSSDAIKRLMSLG
-222 AKNAIILKEGKEIE
+222 AKKAILLKDNEEIE
-236 VAVSSVHVGDIMVV
+236 IPVSDIMVGDIMIVRA
-250 KPGEKI
+250 GEKI
-256 PTDGLI
+256 PTDGI
-262 VKGESAVDESI
+262 IIEGEGSVDESI
-273 ATGESLPVNKSEGDN
+273 ATGESMPTNKTVGDRT
-288 VIGATINIDGSIRV
+288 IGATINIDGSFKV
-302 EATKIGKDTFI
+302 EAKKIGKDTFVA
-313 SQMATLVEE
+313 QMAKLVEE
-322 AQTTKIPIQ
+322 AQTTKVPIQ

-338 AIFVPI
+338 AIFVPT
-344 VLVLAT
+344 VLALAIFT
-350 GTFTAWRMSPEFMQ
+350 FLAWSVFPEIMRSGTAL
-364 SGMAVFVNIF
+364 FVDF
-374 PWGNLDASPTTM
+374 LPWVNLDVTNSTM

-432 RMNEV
+432 KMNEV
-437 TTVVFDKTGTLTMG
+437 TTVIFDKTGTLTVG
-451 KPKVTQVKP
+451 KPKVTKIIQ
-460 LSDIGENDLIR
+460 LGSIGETDLIR
-471 MAASIEKHS
+471 MTASVEKHS
-480 THPLGVAIVQLADE
+480 THPLAVAIVQLADE

-529 VGFKDELNEKGSQ
+529 VGFNDELNEKGSQ

-603 AEVLPEDKTHIIQTL
+603 AEVLPEDKTHIIQSL
-618 QENGE
+618 QDKGE

-668 KLNQSFSLAKKTFRK
+668 KLNQTFSLAKKNVSENQAK
-683 IRQNLV
+683 
-689 WASIYNCI
+689 
-697 AIPLAIFGVLH
+697 FGLGQY
-708 PVLAEAAMAISS
+708 L
-720 INVVGNSNRLR
+720 
-731 QETL
+731 

>member
-1 MVIDQSN
+1 MSN
-8 SVELKIKGMH
+8 ESIELKIKGMH
-18 CSACVVTVERA
+18 CAGCVGTIERA
-29 LNKVDGVQKSAVNL
+29 LNQVEGVEKAVVNL
-43 TLEKARIEGNISSDQ
+43 TLEKARVAGEVRVDQ
-58 LIKAVERTGYEAE
+58 LIQAIENTGYGAE
-71 LIEGDKPPQ
+71 HIEQLEISLEDR
-80 DDNPDKKLNHAKY
+80 PDENLNRSKH

-121 DTLYIYGM
+121 ETLYIYGM

-176 KAMGMNIHS
+176 KATGMNIHS

-209 RSSQAIKRLMSLG
+209 RSSQAIKRLMSFG
-222 AKNAIILKEGKEIE
+222 AKNAIILKEGKGIE
-236 VAVSSVHVGDIMVV
+236 VAVSSIQVGDIMMV

-262 VKGESAVDESI
+262 IKGESAVDESI
-273 ATGESLPVNKSEGDN
+273 ATGESLPVHKSQGDN
-288 VIGATINIDGSIRV
+288 VIGATINLDGSIEV

-313 SQMATLVEE
+313 SQMAKLVEE

-344 VLVLAT
+344 VLGLAT
-350 GTFTAWRMSPEFMQ
+350 VTFTAWRMSPEFMQ

-374 PWGNLDASPTTM
+374 PWVNLDASPATM

-437 TTVVFDKTGTLTMG
+437 TTVVFDKTGTLTEG
-451 KPKVTQVKP
+451 KPKVIQVKQ
-460 LSDIGENDLIR
+460 LSAIGENDLIR

-480 THPLGVAIVQLADE
+480 THPLGAAIVQLANE

-501 AVNVQASAGKG
+501 VSDVQASAGKG
-512 ISGTFGSGI
+512 MTGKIGSAV
-521 IKVGSADF
+521 IKVGSAGF
-529 VGFKDELNEKGSQ
+529 VGFNGEMNETGSH
-542 VFIAVDDTVYGVF
+542 VFIAVDNTVYGVF
-555 ILADEMKA
+555 ILADEMKD
-563 NASQVIQRLKSNHI
+563 NAGETIQSLKLQNI
-577 KTVMLTGDK
+577 KTVILTGDK
-586 QETAD
+586 KEAAHILAD
-591 LLAKQIGIDEIY
+591 QIGIDEIY
-603 AEVLPEDKTHIIQTL
+603 AEVLPEDKTHIIKSL
-618 QENGE
+618 QDKGE

-668 KLNQSFSLAKKTFRK
+668 KLNQTFSLAKKTFQK
-683 IRQNLV
+683 IRQNLF
-689 WASIYNCI
+689 WASIYNLI

-708 PVLAEAAMAISS
+708 PVLAEAAMALSS

-731 QETL
+731 RGSL

>member
-1 MVIDQSN
+1 MSN
-8 SVELKIKGMH
+8 KSIELKIKGMH
-18 CSACVVTVERA
+18 CAGCVGTIERA
-29 LNKVDGVQKSAVNL
+29 LNQVEGVSKAVVNL
-43 TLEKARIEGNISSDQ
+43 TLEKARVAGEVRVDQ
-58 LIKAVERTGYEAE
+58 LIQAIENTGYGAKH
-71 LIEGDKPPQ
+71 IEQLEISPEDKP
-80 DDNPDKKLNHAKY
+80 DENLNRSKH

-121 DTLYIYGM
+121 DTLYICGM
-129 IGLSVIVLVF
+129 ISLSVIVLVF
-139 PGRETLKSA
+139 PGRETLNSA

-176 KAMGMNIHS
+176 KAAGMNIHS

-236 VAVSSVHVGDIMVV
+236 VAVSSIQVGDIMMV

-262 VKGESAVDESI
+262 IKGESAVDESI
-273 ATGESLPVNKSEGDN
+273 ATGESLPIHKSEGDN
-288 VIGATINIDGSIRV
+288 VIGATINLDGSIEV

-313 SQMATLVEE
+313 SQMAKLVEE
-322 AQTTKIPIQ
+322 EHTTKIPIQ

-338 AIFVPI
+338 AIFVPT
-344 VLVLAT
+344 VLGLAT
-350 GTFTAWRMSPEFMQ
+350 VTFTAWRISPEFMQ

-374 PWGNLDASPTTM
+374 PLVNLDASPTTM

-437 TTVVFDKTGTLTMG
+437 TTVVFDKTGTLTEG
-451 KPKVTQVKP
+451 KPKVIQVKQ

-480 THPLGVAIVQLADE
+480 THPLGAAIVQLANE

-501 AVNVQASAGKG
+501 VNDVQGSAGKG
-512 ISGTFGSGI
+512 MTGKFGSAV
-521 IKVGSADF
+521 IKVGSAGF
-529 VGFKDELNEKGSQ
+529 VGFNGEMDETGSQ
-542 VFIAVDDTVYGVF
+542 VFIAVDNIVYGVF
-555 ILADEMKA
+555 ILADEMKD
-563 NASQVIQRLKSNHI
+563 NAGETIQSLKLHNI
-577 KTVMLTGDK
+577 KTVIITGDK
-586 QETAD
+586 KEAAH
-591 LLAKQIGIDEIY
+591 LLADQIGIDEIY
-603 AEVLPEDKTHIIQTL
+603 AEVLPEDKTHIIKSL
-618 QENGE
+618 QDKGE

-662 VKGDLL
+662 VKGDLR
-668 KLNQSFSLAKKTFRK
+668 KLNQTFSLAKKTFRK
-683 IRQNLV
+683 IRQNLF
-689 WASIYNCI
+689 WASIYNLI

-708 PVLAEAAMAISS
+708 PVLAEAVMALSS
-720 INVVGNSNRLR
+720 INVVGNSNRLHR
-731 QETL
+731 ETL

>member
-1 MVIDQSN
+1 MPNESI
-8 SVELKIKGMH
+8 ELKIKGMH
-18 CSACVVTVERA
+18 CAGCVGTIERA
-29 LNKVDGVQKSAVNL
+29 LNQVEGVSKAVVNL
-43 TLEKARIEGNISSDQ
+43 TLEKARVAGEVRVDQ
-58 LIKAVERTGYEAE
+58 LIQAIENTGYGAE
-71 LIEGDKPPQ
+71 HIEQLEVSPEDR
-80 DDNPDKKLNHAKY
+80 PDENLNRSKH

-98 WVATT
+98 WVVTA

-148 WRSAIHFSPNMDV
+148 WRSAIHLSPNMDV

-195 FHLTGRYIEAKARG
+195 FHLTGRYMEAKARG

-222 AKNAIILKEGKEIE
+222 AKNAIIIKEGKEIE
-236 VAVSSVHVGDIMVV
+236 VAVSSIQVGDIMMV

-262 VKGESAVDESI
+262 IKGESAVDESI

-288 VIGATINIDGSIRV
+288 VIGATINLDGSIRV
-302 EATKIGKDTFI
+302 EATKIGKDTFVA
-313 SQMATLVEE
+313 QMAKLVEE

-331 AFADRVT
+331 AFADQVT

-344 VLVLAT
+344 VLGLAT
-350 GTFTAWRMSPEFMQ
+350 VTFAAWRMSPEFMQ
-364 SGMAVFVNIF
+364 NGMAVFVNIF
-374 PWGNLDASPTTM
+374 PWVNLDASSATM

-437 TTVVFDKTGTLTMG
+437 TTVVFDKTGTLTEG
-451 KPKVTQVKP
+451 KPKVIQVKQ
-460 LSDIGENDLIR
+460 LSPIGENDLIR

-480 THPLGVAIVQLADE
+480 THPLGAAIVQLANE

-501 AVNVQASAGKG
+501 VNDVQGSAGKG
-512 ISGTFGSGI
+512 MTGKFGSAV
-521 IKVGSADF
+521 IKVGSAGF
-529 VGFKDELNEKGSQ
+529 VGFNGEMNEKGSH
-542 VFIAVDDTVYGVF
+542 VFLAMDNTVYGVF
-555 ILADEMKA
+555 ILADEMKD
-563 NASQVIQRLKSNHI
+563 NAGETIKSLKSKNI

-586 QETAD
+586 KEAAH
-591 LLAKQIGIDEIY
+591 LLADQIGIDEVY
-603 AEVLPEDKTHIIQTL
+603 AEVLPEDKTHIIQSL
-618 QENGE
+618 QDKGE

-668 KLNQSFSLAKKTFRK
+668 KLNQTFSLAKKTFRK

-689 WASIYNCI
+689 WASIYNLV

-731 QETL
+731 RETL

>member
-1 MVIDQSN
+1 MSN
-8 SVELKIKGMH
+8 KSIELKIKGMH
-18 CSACVVTVERA
+18 CAGCVGTIERA
-29 LNKVDGVQKSAVNL
+29 LNQVEGVEKAVVNL
-43 TLEKARIEGNISSDQ
+43 TLEKARVAGEVRVDQ
-58 LIKAVERTGYEAE
+58 LIQAIENTGYGAE
-71 LIEGDKPPQ
+71 HIEQLEISPEDR
-80 DDNPDKKLNHAKY
+80 PDENLNRSKH

-121 DTLYIYGM
+121 ETLYIYGM

-176 KAMGMNIHS
+176 KATGMNIHS

-209 RSSQAIKRLMSLG
+209 RSSQAIKRLMSFG
-222 AKNAIILKEGKEIE
+222 AKNAIILKEGKGIE
-236 VAVSSVHVGDIMVV
+236 VAVSSIEVGDIMMV

-262 VKGESAVDESI
+262 IKGESAVDESI
-273 ATGESLPVNKSEGDN
+273 ATGESLPVHKSQGDN
-288 VIGATINIDGSIRV
+288 VIGATINLDGSIEV

-313 SQMATLVEE
+313 SQMAKLVEE

-344 VLVLAT
+344 VLGLAT
-350 GTFTAWRMSPEFMQ
+350 VTFTAWRMSPEFMQ

-374 PWGNLDASPTTM
+374 PWVNLDASPATM

-437 TTVVFDKTGTLTMG
+437 TTVVFDKTGTLTEG
-451 KPKVTQVKP
+451 KPKVIQVKQ
-460 LSDIGENDLIR
+460 LSAIGENDLIR

-480 THPLGVAIVQLADE
+480 THPLGAAIVQLANE

-501 AVNVQASAGKG
+501 VSDVQASAGKG
-512 ISGTFGSGI
+512 MTGKIGSAV
-521 IKVGSADF
+521 IKVGSAGF
-529 VGFKDELNEKGSQ
+529 VGFNGEINETGSH
-542 VFIAVDDTVYGVF
+542 VFIAVDNTVYGVF
-555 ILADEMKA
+555 ILADEMKD
-563 NASQVIQRLKSNHI
+563 NAGETIQSLKLQNI
-577 KTVMLTGDK
+577 KTVILTGDK
-586 QETAD
+586 KEAAHILAD
-591 LLAKQIGIDEIY
+591 QIGIDEIY
-603 AEVLPEDKTHIIQTL
+603 AEVLPEDKTHIIKSL
-618 QENGE
+618 QDKGE

-668 KLNQSFSLAKKTFRK
+668 KLNQTFSLAKKTFQK
-683 IRQNLV
+683 IRQNLF
-689 WASIYNCI
+689 WASIYNLI

-708 PVLAEAAMAISS
+708 PVLAEAAMALSS

-731 QETL
+731 RGTL

>member
-1 MVIDQSN
+1 MSN
-8 SVELKIKGMH
+8 KSIELKIKGMH
-18 CSACVVTVERA
+18 CAGCVGTIERA
-29 LNKVDGVQKSAVNL
+29 LNQVEGVSKAVVNL
-43 TLEKARIEGNISSDQ
+43 TLEKARVAGEVRVDQ
-58 LIKAVERTGYEAE
+58 LIQAIENTGYGAKH
-71 LIEGDKPPQ
+71 IEQLEISLEDKL
-80 DDNPDKKLNHAKY
+80 DENLNRSKY

-129 IGLSVIVLVF
+129 ISLSVIVLVF
-139 PGRETLKSA
+139 PGRETLNSA
-148 WRSAIHFSPNMDV
+148 WRSAIHVSPNMDV

-176 KAMGMNIHS
+176 KAAGMNIHS

-236 VAVSSVHVGDIMVV
+236 VAVSSIQVGDIMMV

-262 VKGESAVDESI
+262 IKGESAVDESI
-273 ATGESLPVNKSEGDN
+273 ATGESLPIHKSEGDN
-288 VIGATINIDGSIRV
+288 TIGATINLDGSIEV

-313 SQMATLVEE
+313 SQMAKLVEE
-322 AQTTKIPIQ
+322 AQTTKLPIQ
-331 AFADRVT
+331 AFADQVT

-344 VLVLAT
+344 VLGLAMV
-350 GTFTAWRMSPEFMQ
+350 TFTAWRMSPEFMQ

-374 PWGNLDASPTTM
+374 PWVNLDASPATM

-437 TTVVFDKTGTLTMG
+437 TTVVFDKTGTLTEG
-451 KPKVTQVKP
+451 KPKVIQVKQ

-471 MAASIEKHS
+471 MAASVEKHS
-480 THPLGVAIVQLADE
+480 THPLGAAIVQLANE

-501 AVNVQASAGKG
+501 VNDVQGSAGKG
-512 ISGTFGSGI
+512 MTGKFGSAV

-529 VGFKDELNEKGSQ
+529 VGFNGGMNETGSH
-542 VFIAVDDTVYGVF
+542 VFIAVDNTIYGVF
-555 ILADEMKA
+555 ILADEMKD
-563 NASQVIQRLKSNHI
+563 NAGETIQSLKLHNI
-577 KTVMLTGDK
+577 KTVIITGDRK
-586 QETAD
+586 EAAH
-591 LLAKQIGIDEIY
+591 LLADQIGIDEIY
-603 AEVLPEDKTHIIQTL
+603 AEVLPEDKAHIIKSL
-618 QENGE
+618 QDKGE

-662 VKGDLL
+662 VKGDLR
-668 KLNQSFSLAKKTFRK
+668 KLNQTFSLAKKTFRK
-683 IRQNLV
+683 IRQNLF
-689 WASIYNCI
+689 WASIYNLI

-708 PVLAEAAMAISS
+708 PVLAEAAMALSS
-720 INVVGNSNRLR
+720 INVVGNSNRLYR
-731 QETL
+731 GTL

>member
-1 MVIDQSN
+1 M
-8 SVELKIKGMH
+8 
-18 CSACVVTVERA
+18 
-29 LNKVDGVQKSAVNL
+29 
-43 TLEKARIEGNISSDQ
+43 
-58 LIKAVERTGYEAE
+58 
-71 LIEGDKPPQ
+71 
-80 DDNPDKKLNHAKY
+80 
-93 QMVFA
+93 
-98 WVATT
+98 
-103 IIMLWMIPNWIS
+103 
-115 GIMWPS
+115 
-121 DTLYIYGM
+121 
-129 IGLSVIVLVF
+129 
-139 PGRETLKSA
+139 
-148 WRSAIHFSPNMDV
+148 
-161 LIALGSL
+161 
-168 ACLVTGGL
+168 
-176 KAMGMNIHS
+176 
-185 FAGIAGMIMA
+185 
-195 FHLTGRYIEAKARG
+195 EAKARG

-236 VAVSSVHVGDIMVV
+236 VAVSSIQVGDIMMV

-262 VKGESAVDESI
+262 IKGESAVDESI

-288 VIGATINIDGSIRV
+288 VIGATINLDGSIRV
-302 EATKIGKDTFI
+302 EATKIGKDTFVA
-313 SQMATLVEE
+313 QMAKLVEE

-331 AFADRVT
+331 AFADQVT

-344 VLVLAT
+344 VLGLAT
-350 GTFTAWRMSPEFMQ
+350 VTFFAWRIFPDFMQ
-364 SGMAVFVNIF
+364 SGMAVFVNIS
-374 PWGNLDASPTTM
+374 PWGNLDASSATM

-432 RMNEV
+432 RMNEI
-437 TTVVFDKTGTLTMG
+437 TTVVFDKTGTLTEG
-451 KPKVTQVKP
+451 KPKVIQVKQ
-460 LSDIGENDLIR
+460 LSTIGENDLIR

-480 THPLGVAIVQLADE
+480 THPLGAAIVQLANE

-501 AVNVQASAGKG
+501 ANDVQGSAGKG
-512 ISGTFGSGI
+512 MTGKFGSAV
-521 IKVGSADF
+521 IKVGSAGF
-529 VGFKDELNEKGSQ
+529 VGFNGEMNEKGSH
-542 VFIAVDDTVYGVF
+542 VFLAMDNTVYGVF
-555 ILADEMKA
+555 ILADEMKD
-563 NASQVIQRLKSNHI
+563 NAGETIKSLKSKNI

-586 QETAD
+586 KEAAH
-591 LLAKQIGIDEIY
+591 LLADQIGIDEVY
-603 AEVLPEDKTHIIQTL
+603 AEVLPEDKTHIIQLL
-618 QENGE
+618 QDKGE

-668 KLNQSFSLAKKTFRK
+668 KLNQTFSLAKKTFRK

-689 WASIYNCI
+689 WASIYNLV

-720 INVVGNSNRLR
+720 INVVGNSNRLSR
-731 QETL
+731 ETL

>member
-1 MVIDQSN
+1 MSN
-8 SVELKIKGMH
+8 ESIELKIKGMH
-18 CSACVVTVERA
+18 CAGCVGTIERA
-29 LNKVDGVQKSAVNL
+29 LNQVEGVEKAVVNL
-43 TLEKARIEGNISSDQ
+43 TLEKARVAGEVRVDQ
-58 LIKAVERTGYEAE
+58 LIQAIENTGYGAE
-71 LIEGDKPPQ
+71 HIEQLEISPEDR
-80 DDNPDKKLNHAKY
+80 PDENLNRSKH

-121 DTLYIYGM
+121 ETLYIYGM

-176 KAMGMNIHS
+176 KATGMNIHS

-209 RSSQAIKRLMSLG
+209 RSSQAIKRLMSFG
-222 AKNAIILKEGKEIE
+222 AKNAIILKEGKGIE
-236 VAVSSVHVGDIMVV
+236 VAVSSIEVGDIMMV

-262 VKGESAVDESI
+262 IKGESAVDESI
-273 ATGESLPVNKSEGDN
+273 ATGESLPVHKSQGDN
-288 VIGATINIDGSIRV
+288 VIGATINLDGSIEV

-313 SQMATLVEE
+313 SQMAKLVEE

-344 VLVLAT
+344 VLGLAAV
-350 GTFTAWRMSPEFMQ
+350 TFTAWRMSPEFMQ

-374 PWGNLDASPTTM
+374 PWVNLDASPATM

-437 TTVVFDKTGTLTMG
+437 TTVVFDKTGTLTEG
-451 KPKVTQVKP
+451 KPKVIQVKQ
-460 LSDIGENDLIR
+460 LSAIGENDLIR

-480 THPLGVAIVQLADE
+480 THPLGAAIVQLANE

-501 AVNVQASAGKG
+501 VSDVQASAGKG
-512 ISGTFGSGI
+512 MTGKIGSAV
-521 IKVGSADF
+521 IKVGSAGF
-529 VGFKDELNEKGSQ
+529 VGFNGEINETGSH
-542 VFIAVDDTVYGVF
+542 VFIAVDNTVYGVF
-555 ILADEMKA
+555 ILADEMKD
-563 NASQVIQRLKSNHI
+563 NAGETIQSLKLQNI
-577 KTVMLTGDK
+577 KTVILTGDK
-586 QETAD
+586 KEAAH
-591 LLAKQIGIDEIY
+591 LLADQIGIDEIY
-603 AEVLPEDKTHIIQTL
+603 AEVLPEDKTHIIKSL
-618 QENGE
+618 QDKGE

-668 KLNQSFSLAKKTFRK
+668 KLNQTFSLAKKTFQK
-683 IRQNLV
+683 IRQNLF
-689 WASIYNCI
+689 WASIYNLI

-708 PVLAEAAMAISS
+708 PVLAEAAMALSS

-731 QETL
+731 RGTL

>member
-1 MVIDQSN
+1 MSN
-8 SVELKIKGMH
+8 ESIELKIKGMH
-18 CSACVVTVERA
+18 CAGCVGTIERA
-29 LNKVDGVQKSAVNL
+29 LNQVEGVEKAVVNL
-43 TLEKARIEGNISSDQ
+43 TLEKARVAGEVRVDQ
-58 LIKAVERTGYEAE
+58 LIQAIENTGYGAE
-71 LIEGDKPPQ
+71 HIEQLEISPEDR
-80 DDNPDKKLNHAKY
+80 PDENLNRSKH

-121 DTLYIYGM
+121 ETLYIYGM

-176 KAMGMNIHS
+176 KATGMNIHS

-209 RSSQAIKRLMSLG
+209 RSSQAIKRLMSFG
-222 AKNAIILKEGKEIE
+222 AKNAIILKEGKGIE
-236 VAVSSVHVGDIMVV
+236 VAVSSIEVGDIMMV

-262 VKGESAVDESI
+262 IKGESAVDESI
-273 ATGESLPVNKSEGDN
+273 ATGESLPVHKSQGDN
-288 VIGATINIDGSIRV
+288 VIGATINLDGSIEV

-313 SQMATLVEE
+313 SQMAKLVEE

-344 VLVLAT
+344 VLGLAT
-350 GTFTAWRMSPEFMQ
+350 VTFTAWKMSPEFMQ

-374 PWGNLDASPTTM
+374 PWVNLDASPATM

-437 TTVVFDKTGTLTMG
+437 TTVVFDKTGTLTEG
-451 KPKVTQVKP
+451 KPKVIQVKQ
-460 LSDIGENDLIR
+460 LSAIGENDLIR

-480 THPLGVAIVQLADE
+480 THPLGAAIVQLANE

-501 AVNVQASAGKG
+501 VSDVQASAGKG
-512 ISGTFGSGI
+512 MTGKIGSAV
-521 IKVGSADF
+521 IKVGSAGF
-529 VGFKDELNEKGSQ
+529 VGFNGEINETGSH
-542 VFIAVDDTVYGVF
+542 VFIAVDNTVYGVF
-555 ILADEMKA
+555 ILADEMKD
-563 NASQVIQRLKSNHI
+563 NAGETIQSLKLQNI
-577 KTVMLTGDK
+577 KTVILTGDK
-586 QETAD
+586 KEAAHILAD
-591 LLAKQIGIDEIY
+591 QIGIDEIY
-603 AEVLPEDKTHIIQTL
+603 AEVLPEDKTHIIKSL
-618 QENGE
+618 QDKGE

-668 KLNQSFSLAKKTFRK
+668 KLNQTFSLAKKTFQK
-683 IRQNLV
+683 IRQNLF
-689 WASIYNCI
+689 WASIYNLI

-708 PVLAEAAMAISS
+708 PVLAEAAMALSS

-731 QETL
+731 RGTL

>member
-1 MVIDQSN
+1 MSN
-8 SVELKIKGMH
+8 KSIELKIKGMH
-18 CSACVVTVERA
+18 CAGCVGTIERA
-29 LNKVDGVQKSAVNL
+29 LNQVEGVEKAVVNL
-43 TLEKARIEGNISSDQ
+43 TLEKARVAGEVRVDQ
-58 LIKAVERTGYEAE
+58 LIQAIENTGYGAE
-71 LIEGDKPPQ
+71 HIEQLEISPEDR
-80 DDNPDKKLNHAKY
+80 PDENLNRSKH

-121 DTLYIYGM
+121 ETLYIYGM

-176 KAMGMNIHS
+176 KATGMNIHS

-209 RSSQAIKRLMSLG
+209 RSSQAIKRLMSFG
-222 AKNAIILKEGKEIE
+222 AKNAIILKEGKGIE
-236 VAVSSVHVGDIMVV
+236 VAVSSIEVGDIMMV

-262 VKGESAVDESI
+262 IKGESAVDESI
-273 ATGESLPVNKSEGDN
+273 ATGESLPVHKSQGDN
-288 VIGATINIDGSIRV
+288 VIGATINLDGSIEV

-313 SQMATLVEE
+313 SQMAKLVEE

-344 VLVLAT
+344 VLGLAT
-350 GTFTAWRMSPEFMQ
+350 VTFTAWRMSPEFMQ

-374 PWGNLDASPTTM
+374 PWVNLDASPATM

-437 TTVVFDKTGTLTMG
+437 TTVVFDKTGTLTEG
-451 KPKVTQVKP
+451 KPKVIQVKQ
-460 LSDIGENDLIR
+460 LSAIGENDLIR

-480 THPLGVAIVQLADE
+480 THPLGAAIVQLANE

-501 AVNVQASAGKG
+501 VSDVQASAGKG
-512 ISGTFGSGI
+512 MTGKIGSAV
-521 IKVGSADF
+521 IKVGSAGF
-529 VGFKDELNEKGSQ
+529 VGFNGEINETGSH
-542 VFIAVDDTVYGVF
+542 VFIAVDNNVYGVF
-555 ILADEMKA
+555 ILADEMKD
-563 NASQVIQRLKSNHI
+563 NAGETIQSLKLQNI
-577 KTVMLTGDK
+577 KTVILTGDK
-586 QETAD
+586 KEAAHILAD
-591 LLAKQIGIDEIY
+591 QIGIDEIY
-603 AEVLPEDKTHIIQTL
+603 AEVLPEDKTHIIKSL
-618 QENGE
+618 QDKGE

-668 KLNQSFSLAKKTFRK
+668 KLNQTFSLAKKTFQK
-683 IRQNLV
+683 IRQNLF
-689 WASIYNCI
+689 WASIYNLI

-708 PVLAEAAMAISS
+708 PVLAEAAMALSS

-731 QETL
+731 RGTL

>member
-1 MVIDQSN
+1 MSN
-8 SVELKIKGMH
+8 ESIELKIKGMH
-18 CSACVVTVERA
+18 CAGCVGTIERA
-29 LNKVDGVQKSAVNL
+29 LNQVEGVEKAVVNL
-43 TLEKARIEGNISSDQ
+43 TLEKARVAGEVRVDQ
-58 LIKAVERTGYEAE
+58 LIQAIENTGYGAE
-71 LIEGDKPPQ
+71 HIEQLEISPEDR
-80 DDNPDKKLNHAKY
+80 PDENLNRSKH

-121 DTLYIYGM
+121 ETLYIYGM

-176 KAMGMNIHS
+176 KATGMNIHS

-209 RSSQAIKRLMSLG
+209 RSSQAIKRLMSFG
-222 AKNAIILKEGKEIE
+222 AKNAIILKEGKGIE
-236 VAVSSVHVGDIMVV
+236 VAVSSIEVGDIMMV

-262 VKGESAVDESI
+262 IKGESAVDESI
-273 ATGESLPVNKSEGDN
+273 ATGESLPVHKSQGDN
-288 VIGATINIDGSIRV
+288 VIGATINLDGSIEV

-313 SQMATLVEE
+313 SQMAKLVEE

-344 VLVLAT
+344 VLGLAT
-350 GTFTAWRMSPEFMQ
+350 ITFTAWRMSPDFMQ

-374 PWGNLDASPTTM
+374 PWVNLDASPATM

-437 TTVVFDKTGTLTMG
+437 TTVVFDKTGTLTEG
-451 KPKVTQVKP
+451 KPKVIQVKQ
-460 LSDIGENDLIR
+460 LSAIGENDLIR

-480 THPLGVAIVQLADE
+480 THPLGAAIVQLANE

-501 AVNVQASAGKG
+501 VSDVQASAGKG
-512 ISGTFGSGI
+512 MTGKIGSAV
-521 IKVGSADF
+521 IKVGSAGF
-529 VGFKDELNEKGSQ
+529 VGFNGEINETGSH
-542 VFIAVDDTVYGVF
+542 VFIAVDNTVYGVF
-555 ILADEMKA
+555 ILADEMKD
-563 NASQVIQRLKSNHI
+563 NAGETIQSLKLQNI
-577 KTVMLTGDK
+577 KTVILTGDK
-586 QETAD
+586 KEAAHILAD
-591 LLAKQIGIDEIY
+591 QIGIDEIY
-603 AEVLPEDKTHIIQTL
+603 AEVLPEDKTHIIKSL
-618 QENGE
+618 QDKGE

-668 KLNQSFSLAKKTFRK
+668 KLNQTFSLAKKTFQK
-683 IRQNLV
+683 IRQNLF
-689 WASIYNCI
+689 WASIYNLI

-708 PVLAEAAMAISS
+708 PVLAEAAMALSS

-731 QETL
+731 RGSL

>member
-1 MVIDQSN
+1 MSN
-8 SVELKIKGMH
+8 KSIELKIKGMH
-18 CSACVVTVERA
+18 CAGCVGTIERA
-29 LNKVDGVQKSAVNL
+29 LNQVEGVEKAVVNL
-43 TLEKARIEGNISSDQ
+43 TLEKARVAGEVRVDQ
-58 LIKAVERTGYEAE
+58 LIQAIENTGYGAE
-71 LIEGDKPPQ
+71 HIEQLEISPEDR
-80 DDNPDKKLNHAKY
+80 PDENLNRSKH

-121 DTLYIYGM
+121 ETLYIYGM

-176 KAMGMNIHS
+176 KATGMNIHS

-209 RSSQAIKRLMSLG
+209 RSSQAIKRLMSFG
-222 AKNAIILKEGKEIE
+222 AKNAIILKEGKGIE
-236 VAVSSVHVGDIMVV
+236 VAVSSIEVGDIMMV

-262 VKGESAVDESI
+262 IKGESAVDESI
-273 ATGESLPVNKSEGDN
+273 ATGESLPVHKSQGDN
-288 VIGATINIDGSIRV
+288 VIGATINLDGSIEV

-313 SQMATLVEE
+313 SQMAKLVEE

-344 VLVLAT
+344 VLGLAT
-350 GTFTAWRMSPEFMQ
+350 VTFTAWRMSPEFMQ

-374 PWGNLDASPTTM
+374 PWVNLDASPATM

-437 TTVVFDKTGTLTMG
+437 TTVVFDKTGTLTEG
-451 KPKVTQVKP
+451 KPKVIQVKQ
-460 LSDIGENDLIR
+460 LSAIGENDLIR

-480 THPLGVAIVQLADE
+480 THPLGAAIVQLANE

-501 AVNVQASAGKG
+501 VSDVQASAGKG
-512 ISGTFGSGI
+512 MTGKIGSAV
-521 IKVGSADF
+521 IKVGSAGF
-529 VGFKDELNEKGSQ
+529 VGFNGEINETGSH
-542 VFIAVDDTVYGVF
+542 VFIAVDNNVYGVF
-555 ILADEMKA
+555 ILADEMKD
-563 NASQVIQRLKSNHI
+563 NAGETIQSLKLQNI
-577 KTVMLTGDK
+577 KTVILTGDK
-586 QETAD
+586 KEAAHILAD
-591 LLAKQIGIDEIY
+591 QIGIDEIY
-603 AEVLPEDKTHIIQTL
+603 AEVLPEDKTHIIKSL
-618 QENGE
+618 QDKGE

-668 KLNQSFSLAKKTFRK
+668 KLNQTFSLAKKTFQK
-683 IRQNLV
+683 IRQNLF
-689 WASIYNCI
+689 WASIYNLI

-708 PVLAEAAMAISS
+708 PVLAEAAMALSS

-731 QETL
+731 RGSL

>member
-1 MVIDQSN
+1 MSN
-8 SVELKIKGMH
+8 ESIELKIKGMH
-18 CSACVVTVERA
+18 CAGCVGTIERA
-29 LNKVDGVQKSAVNL
+29 LNQVEGVEKAVVNL
-43 TLEKARIEGNISSDQ
+43 TLEKARVAGEVRVDQ
-58 LIKAVERTGYEAE
+58 LIQAIENTGYGAE
-71 LIEGDKPPQ
+71 HIEQLEISPEDR
-80 DDNPDKKLNHAKY
+80 PDENLNRSKH

-121 DTLYIYGM
+121 ETLYIYGM

-176 KAMGMNIHS
+176 KATGMNIHS

-209 RSSQAIKRLMSLG
+209 RSSQAIKRLMSFG
-222 AKNAIILKEGKEIE
+222 AKNAIILKEGKGIE
-236 VAVSSVHVGDIMVV
+236 VAVSSIEVGDIMMV

-262 VKGESAVDESI
+262 IKGESAVDESI
-273 ATGESLPVNKSEGDN
+273 ATGESLPVHKSQGDN
-288 VIGATINIDGSIRV
+288 VIGATINLDGSIEV

-313 SQMATLVEE
+313 SQMAKLVEE

-344 VLVLAT
+344 VLGLAT
-350 GTFTAWRMSPEFMQ
+350 VTFTAWRMSPEFMQ

-374 PWGNLDASPTTM
+374 PWVNLDASPATM

-437 TTVVFDKTGTLTMG
+437 TTVVFDKTGTLTEG
-451 KPKVTQVKP
+451 KPKVIQVKQ
-460 LSDIGENDLIR
+460 LSAIGENDLIR

-480 THPLGVAIVQLADE
+480 THPLGAAIVQLANE

-501 AVNVQASAGKG
+501 VSDVQASAGKG
-512 ISGTFGSGI
+512 MTGKIGSAV
-521 IKVGSADF
+521 IKVGSAGF
-529 VGFKDELNEKGSQ
+529 VGFNGETNETGSH
-542 VFIAVDDTVYGVF
+542 VFIAVDNNVYGVF
-555 ILADEMKA
+555 ILADEMKD
-563 NASQVIQRLKSNHI
+563 NAGETIQSLKLQNI
-577 KTVMLTGDK
+577 KTVILTGDK
-586 QETAD
+586 KEAAHILAD
-591 LLAKQIGIDEIY
+591 QIGIDEIY
-603 AEVLPEDKTHIIQTL
+603 AEVLPEDKTHIIKSL
-618 QENGE
+618 QDKGE

-668 KLNQSFSLAKKTFRK
+668 KLNQTFSLAKKTFQK
-683 IRQNLV
+683 IRQNLF
-689 WASIYNCI
+689 WASIYNLI

-708 PVLAEAAMAISS
+708 PVLAEAAMALSS

-731 QETL
+731 RGTL

>member
-1 MVIDQSN
+1 MSN
-8 SVELKIKGMH
+8 KSIELKIKGMH
-18 CSACVVTVERA
+18 CAGCVGTIERA
-29 LNKVDGVQKSAVNL
+29 LNQVEGVEKAVVNL
-43 TLEKARIEGNISSDQ
+43 TLEKARVAGEVRVDQ
-58 LIKAVERTGYEAE
+58 LIQAIENTGYGAE
-71 LIEGDKPPQ
+71 HIEQLEISPEDR
-80 DDNPDKKLNHAKY
+80 PDENLNRSKH

-121 DTLYIYGM
+121 ETLYIYGM

-176 KAMGMNIHS
+176 KATGMNIHS

-209 RSSQAIKRLMSLG
+209 RSSQAIKRLMSFG
-222 AKNAIILKEGKEIE
+222 AKNAIILKEGKGIE
-236 VAVSSVHVGDIMVV
+236 VAVSSIEVGDIMMV

-262 VKGESAVDESI
+262 IKGESAVDESI
-273 ATGESLPVNKSEGDN
+273 ATGESLPVHKSQGDN
-288 VIGATINIDGSIRV
+288 VIGATINLDGSIEV

-313 SQMATLVEE
+313 SQMAKLVEE

-344 VLVLAT
+344 VLGLAT
-350 GTFTAWRMSPEFMQ
+350 VTFTAWRMSPEFMQ

-374 PWGNLDASPTTM
+374 PWVNLDASPATM

-437 TTVVFDKTGTLTMG
+437 TTVVFDKTGTLTEG
-451 KPKVTQVKP
+451 KPKVIQVKQ
-460 LSDIGENDLIR
+460 LSAIGENDLIR

-480 THPLGVAIVQLADE
+480 THPLGAAIVQLANE

-501 AVNVQASAGKG
+501 VSDVQASAGKG
-512 ISGTFGSGI
+512 MTGKIGSAV
-521 IKVGSADF
+521 IKVGSAGF
-529 VGFKDELNEKGSQ
+529 VGFNGEINETGSH
-542 VFIAVDDTVYGVF
+542 VFIAVDNTVYGVF
-555 ILADEMKA
+555 ILADEMKD
-563 NASQVIQRLKSNHI
+563 NAGETIQSLKLQNI
-577 KTVMLTGDK
+577 KTVILTGDK
-586 QETAD
+586 KEAAHILAD
-591 LLAKQIGIDEIY
+591 QIGVDEIY
-603 AEVLPEDKTHIIQTL
+603 AEVLPEDKTHIIKSL
-618 QENGE
+618 QDKGE

-668 KLNQSFSLAKKTFRK
+668 KLNQTFSLAKKTFQK
-683 IRQNLV
+683 IRQNLF
-689 WASIYNCI
+689 WASIYNLI

-708 PVLAEAAMAISS
+708 PVLAEAAMALSS

-731 QETL
+731 RGTL

>member
-1 MVIDQSN
+1 MPNESI
-8 SVELKIKGMH
+8 ELKIKGMH
-18 CSACVVTVERA
+18 CAGCVGTIERA
-29 LNKVDGVQKSAVNL
+29 LNQVEGVSKAVVNL
-43 TLEKARIEGNISSDQ
+43 TLEKARVAGEVRVDQ
-58 LIKAVERTGYEAE
+58 LIQAIENTGYGAE
-71 LIEGDKPPQ
+71 HIEQLEVSPEDR
-80 DDNPDKKLNHAKY
+80 PDENLNRSKH

-98 WVATT
+98 WVVTA

-195 FHLTGRYIEAKARG
+195 FHLTGRYMEAKARG

-222 AKNAIILKEGKEIE
+222 AKNAIIIKEGKEIE
-236 VAVSSVHVGDIMVV
+236 VAVSSIQVGDIMMV

-262 VKGESAVDESI
+262 IKGESAVDESI
-273 ATGESLPVNKSEGDN
+273 ATGESLPVHKSEGDN
-288 VIGATINIDGSIRV
+288 VIGATINLDGSIRV
-302 EATKIGKDTFI
+302 EATKIGKDTFVA
-313 SQMATLVEE
+313 QMAKLVEE

-331 AFADRVT
+331 AFADQVT

-344 VLVLAT
+344 VLGLAT
-350 GTFTAWRMSPEFMQ
+350 VTFAAWRMSPEFMQ
-364 SGMAVFVNIF
+364 NGMAVFVNIF
-374 PWGNLDASPTTM
+374 PWVNLDASSATM

-437 TTVVFDKTGTLTMG
+437 TTVVFDKTGTLTEG
-451 KPKVTQVKP
+451 KPKVIQVKQ
-460 LSDIGENDLIR
+460 LSPIGENDLIR

-480 THPLGVAIVQLADE
+480 THPLGAAIVQLANE

-501 AVNVQASAGKG
+501 VNDVQGSAGKG
-512 ISGTFGSGI
+512 MTGKFGSAV
-521 IKVGSADF
+521 IKVGSAGF
-529 VGFKDELNEKGSQ
+529 VGFNGEMNEKGSH
-542 VFIAVDDTVYGVF
+542 VFLAMDNTVYGVF
-555 ILADEMKA
+555 ILADEMKD
-563 NASQVIQRLKSNHI
+563 NAGETIKSLKSKNI

-586 QETAD
+586 KEAAH
-591 LLAKQIGIDEIY
+591 LLADQIGIDEVY
-603 AEVLPEDKTHIIQTL
+603 AEVLPEDKTHIIQSL
-618 QENGE
+618 QDKGE

-668 KLNQSFSLAKKTFRK
+668 KLNQTFSLAKKTFRK

-689 WASIYNCI
+689 WASIYNLV

-731 QETL
+731 RETL

>member
-1 MVIDQSN
+1 MSN
-8 SVELKIKGMH
+8 ESIELKIKGMH
-18 CSACVVTVERA
+18 CAGCVGTIERA
-29 LNKVDGVQKSAVNL
+29 LNQVEGVEKAVVNL
-43 TLEKARIEGNISSDQ
+43 TLEKARVAGEVRVDQ
-58 LIKAVERTGYEAE
+58 LIQAIENTGYGAE
-71 LIEGDKPPQ
+71 HIEQLEISPEDR
-80 DDNPDKKLNHAKY
+80 PDENLNRSKH

-121 DTLYIYGM
+121 ETLYIYGM

-176 KAMGMNIHS
+176 KATGMNIHS

-209 RSSQAIKRLMSLG
+209 RSSQAIKRLMSFG
-222 AKNAIILKEGKEIE
+222 AKNAIILKEGKGIE
-236 VAVSSVHVGDIMVV
+236 VAVSSIEVGDIMMV

-262 VKGESAVDESI
+262 IKGESAVDESI
-273 ATGESLPVNKSEGDN
+273 ATGESLPVHKSQGDN
-288 VIGATINIDGSIRV
+288 VIGATINLDGSIEV

-313 SQMATLVEE
+313 SQMAKLVEE

-344 VLVLAT
+344 VLGLAT
-350 GTFTAWRMSPEFMQ
+350 VTFTAWRMSPEFMQ

-374 PWGNLDASPTTM
+374 PWVNLDASPATM

-437 TTVVFDKTGTLTMG
+437 TTVVFDKTGTLTEG
-451 KPKVTQVKP
+451 KPKVIQVKQ
-460 LSDIGENDLIR
+460 LSAIGENDLIR

-480 THPLGVAIVQLADE
+480 THPLGAAIVQLANE

-501 AVNVQASAGKG
+501 VSDVQASAGKG
-512 ISGTFGSGI
+512 MTGKIGSAV
-521 IKVGSADF
+521 IKVGSAGF
-529 VGFKDELNEKGSQ
+529 VGFNGEINETGSH
-542 VFIAVDDTVYGVF
+542 VFIAVDNTVYGVF
-555 ILADEMKA
+555 ILADEMKD
-563 NASQVIQRLKSNHI
+563 NAGETIQSLKLQNI
-577 KTVMLTGDK
+577 KTVILTGDK
-586 QETAD
+586 KEAAHILAD
-591 LLAKQIGIDEIY
+591 QIGIDEIY
-603 AEVLPEDKTHIIQTL
+603 AEVLPEDKTHIIKSL
-618 QENGE
+618 QDKGE

-668 KLNQSFSLAKKTFRK
+668 KLNQTFSLAKKTFQK
-683 IRQNLV
+683 IRQNLF
-689 WASIYNCI
+689 WASIYNLI

-708 PVLAEAAMAISS
+708 PVLAEAAMALSS

-731 QETL
+731 RGSL

>member
-1 MVIDQSN
+1 MSN
-8 SVELKIKGMH
+8 KSIELKIKGMH
-18 CSACVVTVERA
+18 CAGCVGTIERA
-29 LNKVDGVQKSAVNL
+29 LNQVEGVEKAVVNL
-43 TLEKARIEGNISSDQ
+43 TLEKARVAGEVRVDQ
-58 LIKAVERTGYEAE
+58 LIQAIENTGYGAE
-71 LIEGDKPPQ
+71 HIEQLEISPEDR
-80 DDNPDKKLNHAKY
+80 PDENLNRSKH

-121 DTLYIYGM
+121 ETLYIYGM

-176 KAMGMNIHS
+176 KATGMNIHS

-209 RSSQAIKRLMSLG
+209 RSSQAIKRLMSFG
-222 AKNAIILKEGKEIE
+222 AKNAIILKEGKGIE
-236 VAVSSVHVGDIMVV
+236 VAVSSIEVGDIMMV

-262 VKGESAVDESI
+262 IKGESAVDESI
-273 ATGESLPVNKSEGDN
+273 ATGESLPVHKSQGDN
-288 VIGATINIDGSIRV
+288 VIGATINLDGSIEV

-313 SQMATLVEE
+313 SQMAKLVEE

-344 VLVLAT
+344 VLGLAT
-350 GTFTAWRMSPEFMQ
+350 VTFTAWRMSPEFMQ

-374 PWGNLDASPTTM
+374 PWVNLDASPATM

-437 TTVVFDKTGTLTMG
+437 TTVVFDKTGTLTEG
-451 KPKVTQVKP
+451 KPKVIQVKQ
-460 LSDIGENDLIR
+460 LSAIGENDLIR

-480 THPLGVAIVQLADE
+480 THPLGAAIVQLANE

-501 AVNVQASAGKG
+501 VSDVQASAGKG
-512 ISGTFGSGI
+512 MTGKIGSAV
-521 IKVGSADF
+521 IKVGSAGF
-529 VGFKDELNEKGSQ
+529 VGFNGEINETGSH
-542 VFIAVDDTVYGVF
+542 VFIAVDNTVYGVF
-555 ILADEMKA
+555 ILADEMKD
-563 NASQVIQRLKSNHI
+563 NAGETIQSLKLQNI
-577 KTVMLTGDK
+577 KTVILTGDK
-586 QETAD
+586 KEAAHILAD
-591 LLAKQIGIDEIY
+591 QIGIDEIY
-603 AEVLPEDKTHIIQTL
+603 AEVLPEDKTHIIKSL
-618 QENGE
+618 QDKGE

-668 KLNQSFSLAKKTFRK
+668 KLNQTFSLAKKTFQK
-683 IRQNLV
+683 IRQNLF
-689 WASIYNCI
+689 WASIYNLI

-708 PVLAEAAMAISS
+708 PVLAEAAMALSS

-731 QETL
+731 RGSL

>member
-1 MVIDQSN
+1 MSN
-8 SVELKIKGMH
+8 KSIELKIKGMH
-18 CSACVVTVERA
+18 CAGCVGTIERA
-29 LNKVDGVQKSAVNL
+29 LNQVEGVSKAVVNL
-43 TLEKARIEGNISSDQ
+43 TLEKARVAGEVRVDQ
-58 LIKAVERTGYEAE
+58 LIQAIENTGYGAKH
-71 LIEGDKPPQ
+71 IEQLEISPEDKP
-80 DDNPDKKLNHAKY
+80 DENLNRSKH

-139 PGRETLKSA
+139 PGRETLNSA
-148 WRSAIHFSPNMDV
+148 WRSAIHVSPNMDV

-176 KAMGMNIHS
+176 KAAGMNIHS

-236 VAVSSVHVGDIMVV
+236 VAVSSIQVGDIMMV

-262 VKGESAVDESI
+262 IKGESAVDESI
-273 ATGESLPVNKSEGDN
+273 ATGESLPIHKSKGDN
-288 VIGATINIDGSIRV
+288 AIGATINLDGSIEV

-313 SQMATLVEE
+313 SQMAKLVEE

-331 AFADRVT
+331 AFADQVT

-344 VLVLAT
+344 VLGLAT
-350 GTFTAWRMSPEFMQ
+350 VTFTAWRMSPEFMQ

-374 PWGNLDASPTTM
+374 PWVNLDASPATM

-437 TTVVFDKTGTLTMG
+437 TTVVFDKTGTLTEG
-451 KPKVTQVKP
+451 KPKVIQVKQ

-480 THPLGVAIVQLADE
+480 THPLGAAIVQLANE

-501 AVNVQASAGKG
+501 VNDVQGSAGKG
-512 ISGTFGSGI
+512 MTGKFGSAV
-521 IKVGSADF
+521 IKVGSAGF
-529 VGFKDELNEKGSQ
+529 VGFNGEMDETGSH
-542 VFIAVDDTVYGVF
+542 VFIAVDNTVYGVF
-555 ILADEMKA
+555 ILADEMKD
-563 NASQVIQRLKSNHI
+563 NAGETIQSLKLHNI
-577 KTVMLTGDK
+577 KTVIITGDK
-586 QETAD
+586 KEAAH
-591 LLAKQIGIDEIY
+591 LLADQIGIDEIY
-603 AEVLPEDKTHIIQTL
+603 AEVLPEDKTHIIKSL
-618 QENGE
+618 QDKGE

-662 VKGDLL
+662 VKGDLR
-668 KLNQSFSLAKKTFRK
+668 KLNQTFSLAKKTFRK
-683 IRQNLV
+683 IRQNLF
-689 WASIYNCI
+689 WASIYNLI

-708 PVLAEAAMAISS
+708 PVLAEAAMALSS
-720 INVVGNSNRLR
+720 INVVGNSNRLHR
-731 QETL
+731 GTL

>member
-1 MVIDQSN
+1 MSN
-8 SVELKIKGMH
+8 ESIELKIKGMH
-18 CSACVVTVERA
+18 CAACVGTIERA
-29 LNKVDGVQKSAVNL
+29 LNQVEGVEKAVVNL
-43 TLEKARIEGNISSDQ
+43 TLEKARVAGEVRVDQ
-58 LIKAVERTGYEAE
+58 LIQAIENTGYGAE
-71 LIEGDKPPQ
+71 HIEQLEISPEDR
-80 DDNPDKKLNHAKY
+80 PDENLNRSKH

-121 DTLYIYGM
+121 ETLYIYGM

-139 PGRETLKSA
+139 PGSETLKSA

-176 KAMGMNIHS
+176 KATGMNIHS

-209 RSSQAIKRLMSLG
+209 RSSQAIKRLMSFG
-222 AKNAIILKEGKEIE
+222 AKNAIILKEGKGIE
-236 VAVSSVHVGDIMVV
+236 VAVSSIEVGDIMMV

-262 VKGESAVDESI
+262 IKGESAVDESI
-273 ATGESLPVNKSEGDN
+273 ATGESLPVHKLQGDN
-288 VIGATINIDGSIRV
+288 VIGATINLDGSIEV

-313 SQMATLVEE
+313 SQMAKLVEE

-344 VLVLAT
+344 VLGLAT
-350 GTFTAWRMSPEFMQ
+350 VTFTAWRMSPEFMQ

-374 PWGNLDASPTTM
+374 PWVNLDASPATM

-432 RMNEV
+432 RINEV
-437 TTVVFDKTGTLTMG
+437 TTVVFDKTGTLTEG
-451 KPKVTQVKP
+451 KPKVIQVKQ
-460 LSDIGENDLIR
+460 LSAIGENDLIR

-480 THPLGVAIVQLADE
+480 THPLGAAIVQLANE

-501 AVNVQASAGKG
+501 VSDVQASAGKG
-512 ISGTFGSGI
+512 MTGKIGSAV
-521 IKVGSADF
+521 IKVGSAGF
-529 VGFKDELNEKGSQ
+529 VGFNGEINETGSH
-542 VFIAVDDTVYGVF
+542 VFIAVDNTVYGVF
-555 ILADEMKA
+555 ILADEMKD
-563 NASQVIQRLKSNHI
+563 NAGETIQSLKLQNI
-577 KTVMLTGDK
+577 KTVILTGDK
-586 QETAD
+586 KEAAH
-591 LLAKQIGIDEIY
+591 LLADQIGIDEIY
-603 AEVLPEDKTHIIQTL
+603 AEVLPEDKTHIIKSL
-618 QENGE
+618 QDKGE

-668 KLNQSFSLAKKTFRK
+668 KLNQTFSLAKKTFQK
-683 IRQNLV
+683 IRQNLF
-689 WASIYNCI
+689 WASIYNLI

-708 PVLAEAAMAISS
+708 PVLAEAAMALSS

-731 QETL
+731 RGTL